1 MIEGFLLYKALIVV
15 FDSGYHRILPL
26 YIFGYGFPG
35 IIALITLVVAV
46 IKESQSVE
54 IRYLHPELC
63 WLSERY
69 IWSLVGPAF
78 VMLTFNVFILFRGIK
93 ITWKVNYQH
102 LFVIDCD
109 IYPKKI
115 NKSSIVSIPNDI

>member
-102 LFVIDCD
+102 LFVIDRD

-115 NKSSIVSIPNDI
+115 NK